1 MIGPRI
7 AAIALACPDPAATA
21 RFYAQAFGGRLEN
34 VGSDGVTLRLGDEA
48 LELTS
53 ATGSRADPPRSNATG
68 FQHCAIIVSD
78 MEAALARLAT
88 VPGWTA
94 ISRAGSERL
103 PAASGGATA
112 FKFRDPDGHPLEFLQ
127 FAPGAVPPVWRRG
140 ADGPACLGIDHS
152 AIAVSDADRAIA
164 FYEGLGFTLGE
175 RHLNRGPE
183 QARLDEL
190 DVPQAEVEVVSLQA
204 AGGAPPH
211 LELLCY
217 RDPPALRAPVP
228 DGSPFATRLRLT
240 GLPGPARDLADPDG
254 HRIGIGRF

>member
-1 MIGPRI
+1 MESVR
-7 AAIALACPDPAATA
+7 AA
-21 RFYAQAFGGRLEN
+21 
-34 VGSDGVTLRLGDEA
+34 GVTLRLGDEVLDLIGA
-48 LELTS
+48 
-53 ATGSRADPPRSNATG
+53 AGPPMDPPLSNATG
-68 FQHCAIIVSD
+68 FQHCAIIVSN
-78 MEAALARLAT
+78 MAAAMARLAP

-94 ISRAGSERL
+94 ISRGSPERL

-152 AIAVSDADRAIA
+152 AITVRDADRAIA

-183 QARLDEL
+183 QARLDGL
-190 DVPQAEVEVVSLQA
+190 DVPKAEVEVVSLQA
-204 AGGAPPH
+204 AGGASPH